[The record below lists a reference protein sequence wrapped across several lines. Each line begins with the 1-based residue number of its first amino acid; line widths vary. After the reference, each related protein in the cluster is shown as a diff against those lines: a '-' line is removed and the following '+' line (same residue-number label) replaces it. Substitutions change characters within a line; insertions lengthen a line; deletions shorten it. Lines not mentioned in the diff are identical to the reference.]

1 MSAVVNVVNVASVAT
16 DEALIADAYARVKA
30 DLAALTPDE
39 LVRVNLDVPL
49 AEATILGVLP
59 ALKAL
64 RDRMAKELPT
74 FNVAEFDKLED
85 YVLALGFTQA
95 ALQMATLPPDDLQS
109 LLADATKMREQL
121 LADAK
126 SLSLH
131 GLFDPQ
137 KLEQLKGI
145 NGYRNVAQDLQA
157 LCFAMQD
164 TWAQIQERAAT
175 TAEELLEASRV
186 GTRLMRVI
194 GVREQGPALVAA
206 ATDQRQRAFT
216 RVFHTYEDARHAV
229 AFLRRLEGDADSI
242 APSLYVVAAK
252 HRSDPVPAAD
262 EGTPAPVV
270 NGPAPVPAGGTGAQT
285 TGGSAPA
292 AAANGLAASSTS
304 ANRGP
309 FAS

>member
-1 MSAVVNVVNVASVAT
+1 MNTVENVAS

-30 DLAALTPDE
+30 DLAALKPDE
-39 LVRVNLDVPL
+39 LVRINLDVPL

-59 ALKAL
+59 ELKAL

-74 FNVAEFDKLED
+74 FDVVEFDKLED

-95 ALQMATLPPDDLQS
+95 ALQMASLPPDDLQS
-109 LLADATKMREQL
+109 LVAEATKLREQL
-121 LADAK
+121 LADAR
-126 SLSLH
+126 SLSLR

-137 KLEQLKGI
+137 KLDQLKGA
-145 NGYRNVAQDLQA
+145 NGFKNVAQDLQA

-175 TAEELLEASRV
+175 TTEELLEASRV

-206 ATDQRQRAFT
+206 ATEQRQRAFNL
-216 RVFHTYEDARHAV
+216 VLHTYEDARHAV
-229 AFLRRLEGDADSI
+229 AFLRRREGDADSI
-242 APSLYVVAAK
+242 APSLYVVAAQ
-252 HRSDPVPAAD
+252 HRSDPVPLA
-262 EGTPAPVV
+262 GSGVPAPPV
-270 NGPAPVPAGGTGAQT
+270 NGPAPAPAGGSGVQTAGGA
-285 TGGSAPA
+285 APA
-292 AAANGLAASSTS
+292 AAINGTAANGTS